1 MTPRRPHAGFVL
13 IELVTTLVLVGV
25 IGTFAGFFL
34 WNGINGYLA
43 SKRNSETALAAQ
55 VALDRISFELR
66 HIASLSRPDSPS
78 RAEYIDHLSAP
89 PSRTSRESAGCAT
102 TPRPSTS
109 AGTVGPP
116 RTRC

>member
-13 IELVTTLVLVGV
+13 IELVTTLLLVGV

-55 VALDRISFELR
+55 VALDRISYELR
-66 HIASLSRPDSPS
+66 HIASLETSTAPPVLNTSIT
-78 RAEYIDHLSAP
+78 YGP
-89 PSRTSRESAGCAT
+89 PSRSSRESAGCAT
-102 TPRPSTS
+102 IARPFTS
-109 AGTVGPP
+109 ARTVGLP